1 MIQPAWQTEEWPPKD
16 VMLQSPKPMNFYYPM
31 WKMDLAYEIKL
42 KMVKYEI
49 TLYSL
54 GDLM

>member
-54 GDLM
+54 GDLI